1 MAAAFSAASPV
12 CGEIAQPAPSA
23 VKTDRLRTI
32 ASSRTIAGAE
42 RRQDLRAP

>member
-1 MAAAFSAASPV
+1 MAAAFSAAESV
-12 CGEIAQPAPSA
+12 CGKIAQPAPGA

-42 RRQDLRAP
+42 LRRDLRAP